1 MSQENV
7 EIVRRGFKAWNA
19 GDMEAVREVYDADV
33 VLRTPTD
40 WPEPGPF
47 VGLDAVMREFDHT
60 REAWD
65 GDALE
70 PTSDFIDAR
79 DRVVV
84 SYIWRGA
91 GHGPE
96 AALELTSVYTLRK
109 QRIVFQEMFRAHEEA
124 LEAAGLSE

>member
-7 EIVRRGFKAWNA
+7 EIVRRGFEAWNA

-33 VLRTPTD
+33 VLRTPTG

-65 GDALE
+65 GDTLE

-84 SYIWRGA
+84 SYVWRGA
-91 GHGPE
+91 GRGPE
-96 AALELTSVYTLRK
+96 ATLELTSVYTLRK
-109 QRIVFQEMFRAHEEA
+109 QRIVFQEMFRSTTKPSKPS
-124 LEAAGLSE
+124 G